1 MKKLLL
7 VIPVSMLLLACGAPS
22 VSDFKVNPDLLRK
35 ANIECRRLVAAGE
48 SVDTDK
54 CNNAKQAESELSTH
68 VKRREL
74 K

>member
-7 VIPVSMLLLACGAPS
+7 ALPLSALIVACGAPS
-22 VSDFKVNPDLLRK
+22 VSDFKVDSDLLRK

-48 SVDTDK
+48 STDTDK
-54 CNNAKQAESELSTH
+54 CNNAKQAEAELSTH
-68 VKRREL
+68 VKRRQL